1 MKRNIFKSLSLMF
14 CTLLMAACSINRG
27 DSDAYIGVIP
37 NDAMLVSKVDAGALL
52 EKSDV
57 QNNTLVKVEF
67 EKAVAELP
75 DAQKALLKGVFA
87 NPKAAGVD
95 VDAPV
100 YIALVGV
107 EPLNFVATARM
118 NDVTVFEN
126 MLSTFIED
134 GLEIKEYEGLKYI
147 PFYEEETS
155 LEGGQM
161 ALAYDAD
168 RIIFVADECN
178 SDLFSRIALPAEKSA
193 VNDAK
198 FASLFKNDDDV
209 VFAVNYEPLVQF
221 MIREKMVDRELIPF
235 VAMAKEGMMFS
246 SLDFENG
253 YFTLNVITEMPD
265 EYRTLYK
272 EFMQESTRRHYAYIP
287 DNAFLAMS
295 HKLNMFQLYDILGA
309 TGLLK
314 ELEKNGVN
322 NDVAKELLVAL
333 SGDYSAAVW
342 VNSNELEDAEFM
354 VAVDCSDRSL
364 FDLLVAYLLFEL
376 NAQTVEEDVYSLF
389 DEYCLMYKDGAIM
402 LMPKGLYAKVKAD
415 DGLKPLKK
423 NLNSNTLFKAPN
435 DVVFDLKP
443 IRKILLDVICSD
455 DKMSQEQAVAMELLN
470 VVDNITV
477 DTDIDNYTI
486 RVNTTNK
493 KINSLKYILD
503 KMIGLAVR
511 NAAMH

>member
-1 MKRNIFKSLSLMF
+1 
-14 CTLLMAACSINRG
+14 
-27 DSDAYIGVIP
+27 
-37 NDAMLVSKVDAGALL
+37 
-52 EKSDV
+52 
-57 QNNTLVKVEF
+57 
-67 EKAVAELP
+67 
-75 DAQKALLKGVFA
+75 
-87 NPKAAGVD
+87 
-95 VDAPV
+95 
-100 YIALVGV
+100 
-107 EPLNFVATARM
+107 
-118 NDVTVFEN
+118 
-126 MLSTFIED
+126 
-134 GLEIKEYEGLKYI
+134 
-147 PFYEEETS
+147 
-155 LEGGQM
+155 
-161 ALAYDAD
+161 
-168 RIIFVADECN
+168 
-178 SDLFSRIALPAEKSA
+178 
-193 VNDAK
+193 
-198 FASLFKNDDDV
+198 
-209 VFAVNYEPLVQF
+209 
-221 MIREKMVDRELIPF
+221 
-235 VAMAKEGMMFS
+235 
-246 SLDFENG
+246 
-253 YFTLNVITEMPD
+253 
-265 EYRTLYK
+265 
-272 EFMQESTRRHYAYIP
+272 
-287 DNAFLAMS
+287 
-295 HKLNMFQLYDILGA
+295 MFQLYDILGA